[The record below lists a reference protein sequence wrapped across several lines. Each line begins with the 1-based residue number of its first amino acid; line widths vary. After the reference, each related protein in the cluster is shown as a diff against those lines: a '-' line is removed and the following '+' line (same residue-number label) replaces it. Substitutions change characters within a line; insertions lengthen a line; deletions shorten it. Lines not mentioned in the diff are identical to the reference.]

1 MKKED
6 LVDTAYSYLLE
17 FFEDYN
23 YKKPKVSK
31 ERLLYFNPSNVCG
44 HQQRTFL
51 MWWALKV
58 SEEEVKKGKD
68 PLILDIGCGQ
78 AITPSWGI
86 GIDKVHGIHPAY
98 GDLYIPTIQ
107 ASGSILPIRNKCIS
121 AIVSNHA
128 IEHMDAKK
136 AFYEWIR
143 VLKPGGIIALVT
155 PDITYGPHQDPDG
168 HVREYT
174 PGEFFDEI
182 LAPLVEDKKIR
193 ILELDSFDNYF
204 SWNLVV
210 EKRNESSNNA
220 L

>member
-6 LVDTAYSYLLE
+6 LVDSGYSYLLE
-17 FFEDYN
+17 FFEDYD
-23 YKKPKVSK
+23 YKKPKVPK
-31 ERLLYFNPSNVCG
+31 DRLLYSNFSNVCG

-58 SEEEVKKGKD
+58 SEKEIEEGKD

-86 GIDKVHGIHPAY
+86 GIDKVQGIHPAY
-98 GDLYIPTIQ
+98 GGLYVPTIQ
-107 ASGSILPIRNKCIS
+107 ATGEKLPIKDASIS

-128 IEHMDAKK
+128 IEHMDAKR
-136 AFYEWIR
+136 AFYEWVR
-143 VLKPGGIIALVT
+143 VLKPGGVIALVT

-174 PGEFFDEI
+174 PGEFLDEI
-182 LAPLVEDKKIR
+182 LAPLIEEKKIR
-193 ILELDSFDNYF
+193 VLELDSLDNHF

-210 EKRNESSNNA
+210 EKR
-220 L
+220 